1 MCSNRSPADVD
12 EPPGLH
18 GNTGNIV
25 VLGRH
30 PRVLAAETA
39 PYTDAAFAAAQ
50 STGKPILIDISAPW
64 CPTCRAQKPILS
76 ELSKQPKFT
85 DLMILDVDFDHQKDV
100 VRSFGAQ
107 LQSTLIVF
115 KGEREVGR
123 SVGDTERASIAEL
136 LDKAI

>member
-1 MCSNRSPADVD
+1 MSTSRRAFMATLAILSCSAGTPA
-12 EPPGLH
+12 
-18 GNTGNIV
+18 
-25 VLGRH
+25 
-30 PRVLAAETA
+30 LAAETA

-76 ELSKQPKFT
+76 ELSKQPKFA